1 MIILGIET
9 SCDETAVSVVKAEGN
24 LNDLRFEVLGS
35 SLISQANLHAE
46 YGGVYPNLAKR
57 EHLRNLPTVF
67 LDALRKA
74 NLISNFQFSILNKFP
89 IFNFF
94 EKLPRL
100 NLDIIA
106 VTVGPGLEPALWTGI
121 NFAEKLGK
129 SWGKAVIPTNHMEGH
144 IASVLFKND
153 AIESKKVQ
161 AKSRIEFPAI
171 ALLISGGHTE
181 LVLLNSWID
190 KELLGETQD
199 DAVGEAFDKV
209 ARMMNLPYP
218 GGPEISKLA
227 EKARLENI
235 NLESKFPRPM
245 LHSRDLNFSFSGLKT
260 AVLYYLKNI
269 NEANI
274 HSAQQRGQVSESD
287 IFQNNIKNSN
297 NPQKHS
303 LNRTEYFSAEK
314 SPPSHASRAPK
325 VALEKFFADSSKSA
339 VPPLLDKERGLGGE
353 VVISEDIKLS
363 VAREFED
370 AVIETLVSKTK
381 TAIEKCSP
389 KTLIIGGGVIANKAL
404 RENFLKLKENY
415 PDLDILIPEKF
426 LTTDNATMIAA
437 AGFIEYLRDPRASR
451 ELKAQGNLNII

>member
-9 SCDETAVSVVKAEGN
+9 SCDETAVSVIEAKG
-24 LNDLRFEVLGS
+24 DLKSLQFKILGS
-35 SLISQANLHAE
+35 AVNSQIEIHKP
-46 YGGVYPNLAKR
+46 YGGVFPALAKR
-57 EHLRNLPTVF
+57 EHLRNLPLVLEEALKKADIKDD
-67 LDALRKA
+67 LDK
-74 NLISNFQFSILNKFP
+74 I
-89 IFNFF
+89 
-94 EKLPRL
+94 
-100 NLDIIA
+100 DIIA

-144 IASVLFKND
+144 IASVLFKTD
-153 AIESKKVQ
+153 ESESKKEQ
-161 AKSRIEFPAI
+161 TKSRIEFPAI

-181 LVLLNSWID
+181 LVLLKSWVS
-190 KELLGETQD
+190 KETIGETQD

-227 EKARLENI
+227 EKARLEDI
-235 NLESKFPRPM
+235 SLETKFPRPM
-245 LHSRDLNFSFSGLKT
+245 LHSKDLNFSFSGLKT

-269 NEANI
+269 NEVNI
-274 HSAQQRGQVSESD
+274 RSAQQRGQVSESD

-303 LNRTEYFSAEK
+303 LDRTEYFSAEK

-325 VALEKFFADSSKSA
+325 
-339 VPPLLDKERGLGGE
+339 E

-370 AVIETLVSKTK
+370 AVIEILVSKTK
-381 TAIEKCSP
+381 VAIEKYSP

-404 RENFLKLKENY
+404 RENFIKLKENY
-415 PDLDILIPEKF
+415 PDMEILIPEKS

-437 AGFIEYLRDPRASR
+437 AGFIEYLRDPRADR

>member
-9 SCDETAVSVVKAEGN
+9 SCDETAVSVIEAKG
-24 LNDLRFEVLGS
+24 DLKSLQFKILGS
-35 SLISQANLHAE
+35 AVNSQIEIHKP
-46 YGGVYPNLAKR
+46 YGGVFPALAKR
-57 EHLRNLPTVF
+57 EHLRNLPLVLEEALKKADIKDD
-67 LDALRKA
+67 LDK
-74 NLISNFQFSILNKFP
+74 I
-89 IFNFF
+89 
-94 EKLPRL
+94 
-100 NLDIIA
+100 DIIA

-144 IASVLFKND
+144 IASVLFKTD
-153 AIESKKVQ
+153 ESESKKEQ
-161 AKSRIEFPAI
+161 TKSRIEFPAI

-181 LVLLNSWID
+181 LVLLKSWVS
-190 KELLGETQD
+190 KETIGETQD

-227 EKARLENI
+227 EKARLEDI
-235 NLESKFPRPM
+235 SLEKKFPRPM
-245 LHSRDLNFSFSGLKT
+245 LHSKDLNFSFSGLKT

-269 NEANI
+269 NEVNI
-274 HSAQQRGQVSESD
+274 RSAQQRGQVSESD

-325 VALEKFFADSSKSA
+325 
-339 VPPLLDKERGLGGE
+339 E

-370 AVIETLVSKTK
+370 AVIEILVSKTK
-381 TAIEKCSP
+381 VAIEKYSP

-404 RENFLKLKENY
+404 RENFIKLKENY
-415 PDLDILIPEKF
+415 PDMEILIPEKS

-437 AGFIEYLRDPRASR
+437 AGFIEYLRDPRADR